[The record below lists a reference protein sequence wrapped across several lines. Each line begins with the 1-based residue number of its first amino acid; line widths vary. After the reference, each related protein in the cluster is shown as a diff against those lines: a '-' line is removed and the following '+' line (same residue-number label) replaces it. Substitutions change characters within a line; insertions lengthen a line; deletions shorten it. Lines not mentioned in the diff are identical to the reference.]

1 MTRSARP
8 ERFGAFVPLDS
19 PPALVAVDRILASRL
34 GVDGGAL
41 WDGPDPGL
49 GVAVLTAPTEVHVAV
64 TERCPAGCAGCYADA
79 TPNGHEP
86 SFAELTDRLDA
97 LRAMGVF
104 SVAFGGGEAAL
115 RKDIGAV
122 AAHARRIGLSPTMT
136 TSGLGIDAEG
146 ASKLTAF
153 AQVNVSWDGPAEL
166 YRGVRGYD
174 GASRAEAAIRHLRA
188 AGITVGIN
196 TVLTSTNYPHLSRI
210 GEGAADLGA
219 VELQLLRWKPA
230 GRGRLDY
237 LARRLTRA
245 QVDSFGSELR
255 RLAERNSMA
264 VRIDCA
270 LVPFLAASGETS
282 PADLARFAVMGCEA
296 GRSLMTL
303 DAHGGPRP
311 CSFWDAPSDDADG
324 TETPAEAWQTAEA
337 LLRFRDYAANA
348 PEPCASCDYFT
359 VCRGGCRVVAGAAGD
374 AFRPDPEC
382 PRVQHEEA
390 RLSEAGTKSASSADD
405 RGD

>member
-1 MTRSARP
+1 
-8 ERFGAFVPLDS
+8 FGAFVPLDS
-19 PPALVAVDRILASRL
+19 PPALVAVDRAFASHL

-49 GVAVLTAPTEVHVAV
+49 GVPVLTAPTEVHVAV
-64 TERCPAGCAGCYADA
+64 TERCPAGCAGCYANA
-79 TPNGHEP
+79 TPDGHEP
-86 SFAELTDRLDA
+86 TFRELTDRLDA

-115 RKDIGAV
+115 RRDIGAV
-122 AAHARRIGLSPTMT
+122 AAHARRIGLAPTMT

-146 ASKLTAF
+146 ASKLAAF
-153 AQVNVSWDGPAEL
+153 AQINVSWDGPAEL
-166 YRGVRGYD
+166 YRDVRGYD

-196 TVLTSTNYPHLSRI
+196 TVLTCTNYPHLSRI
-210 GEGAADLGA
+210 GDGAANLGA

-230 GRGRLDY
+230 GRGRMDY
-237 LARRLTRA
+237 LARRLTPR
-245 QVDSFGSELR
+245 QVDSFGSDLR
-255 RLAERNSMA
+255 RLADQNAMA

-270 LVPFLAASGETS
+270 LVPFLAASGETI

-303 DAHGGPRP
+303 DAHGEPRP
-311 CSFWDAPSDDADG
+311 CSFWEGPNGPDRPAGEAADA
-324 TETPAEAWQTAEA
+324 TTTAEAWQTAPA
-337 LLRFRDYAANA
+337 LMRFRDYVESA
-348 PEPCASCDYFT
+348 PEPCASCDYLT
-359 VCRGGCRVVAGAAGD
+359 VCRGGCRVVAAAGGD

-382 PRVQHEEA
+382 PRVRRAEA
-390 RLSEAGTKSASSADD
+390 RLSEGDRRSASSADD